1 MKSRSEFENRNN
13 KIKNANWQ
21 FWLIIALPL
30 IYAILFAYVPMT
42 GIIIAFQDYSIRK
55 GPLGSTFIGLKNFE
69 QFLMSPSS
77 VKVIK
82 NTLILGFYSLL
93 AGFPLPILLAVAIN
107 ESKLPRFKKTVQM
120 VTYAPYFISTVVMV
134 GILMQ
139 MTDLRIGV
147 INKFLGLFG
156 VGPVNFFGDPK
167 LFRGLYVWSG
177 VWQTAGYSA
186 IIYIAALSGVS
197 QELKEAAVVDGAT
210 RIQRIIHVDL
220 PGIRP
225 TVVTMLIFAVG
236 GIINI
241 GFDKVFLMQNGLNM
255 SVSEV
260 IATFVYK
267 VGLVNVDYGFSTA
280 AGLFQ
285 SVVSF
290 VMLVTVNFIAKKLT
304 DTSLW

>member
-55 GPLGSTFIGLKNFE
+55 GPLGSPFIGLKNFE

-93 AGFPLPILLAVAIN
+93 ASFPLPILLAVAIN

-156 VGPVNFFGDPK
+156 VAPVNFFGDPK

-197 QELKEAAVVDGAT
+197 QELKEAAIVDGAT

-241 GFDKVFLMQNGLNM
+241 GFDKVYLMQNGLNI

-290 VMLVTVNFIAKKLT
+290 IMLVTVNFIAKKLT
-304 DTSLW
+304 ETSLW